1 MVEWLKR
8 AARLVAL
15 RCKHV
20 ALRRI
25 HAALQRR
32 PLAAFQRRTA
42 ATSLSQLA
50 AAVSCLAVVACVDTQ
65 NEFTSRHCYLVIDNA
80 THQDATLASA
90 MTPYSGV
97 FVTITLVNHGGAQYF
112 RFQSN
117 QQTSS
122 ESIFNAIDQRRS
134 QMLGMNDGLIVGYG
148 LLTDPPVFYGYDRE
162 CPNCYDDSRVPLR
175 SYALQVGTNG
185 MATCKNCQRQYDL
198 NNGGIV
204 VAGDAGQKLI
214 RYRAATT
221 GPFGVLS
228 VN

>member
-8 AARLVAL
+8 AAR
-15 RCKHV
+15 
-20 ALRRI
+20 
-25 HAALQRR
+25 
-32 PLAAFQRRTA
+32 
-42 ATSLSQLA
+42 TSLSRLA
-50 AAVSCLAVVACVDTQ
+50 AAAVCCLAVVACVDTQ

-97 FVTITLVNHGGAQYF
+97 FVTITLANHGGAQYF